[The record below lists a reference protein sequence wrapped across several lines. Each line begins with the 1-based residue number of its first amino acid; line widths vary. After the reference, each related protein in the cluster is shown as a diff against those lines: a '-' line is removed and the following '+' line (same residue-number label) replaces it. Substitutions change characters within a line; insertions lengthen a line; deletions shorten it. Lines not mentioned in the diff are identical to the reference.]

1 MLSTELRKRCE
12 YICNRIANN
21 AEVQLEDII
30 FVQKLAKANHSAD
43 AMLRRARREANRGE
57 QPEGGLDAFL
67 DDMDLG
73 EPDSSDHLVGSQDPD
88 SLANWFTAKRKWF
101 VDDEGFRD

>member
-57 QPEGGLDAFL
+57 QPKGGLDAFL
-67 DDMDLG
+67 DDMDIG
-73 EPDSSDHLVGSQDPD
+73 EPDTSDHLVGPQDPD
-88 SLANWFTAKRKWF
+88 FLANWFTTKRKWF
-101 VDDEGFRD
+101 VDEEGFRD